1 MKILASQLS
10 PLQPAVK
17 PIVGGARSTT
27 APSRNEAFSD
37 DIARVTAAGKAR
49 PLHRHDLRQEKNRA
63 EREELDTLEEVPAG
77 AVEILLPED
86 AFTSSFA
93 SEPRVADL
101 GGQPTS
107 LAPAAPGS
115 PAAAYA
121 RAAELRF
128 AGPERGSLFNAVI

>member
-17 PIVGGARSTT
+17 PIAGGARSTA
-27 APSRNEAFSD
+27 APGGNVSFSE
-37 DIARVTAAGKAR
+37 DIARVAAAEKAR
-49 PLHRHDLRQEKNRA
+49 PLHRHDLRQDKNRA
-63 EREELDTLEEVPAG
+63 EREELDNLGEIPAG
-77 AVEILLPED
+77 TVEILLPED

-107 LAPAAPGS
+107 LTPAAPGS